1 MIEFE
6 VRGGDDY
13 HGWALATGRNK
24 SCCAGRHRGVGWT
37 GDFFGRWRTLP
48 SVTEPVSTG
57 CASLDDLLDGGF
69 ERGTV
74 TQVYGPPAAG
84 KTNVALSAAVNVAAD
99 GGTVVYIDTEGL
111 SVDRFQQ
118 LAEAV
123 APADVEAVTSR
134 LMISEAYDFEDQEEA
149 VRDAAE
155 FVGRADLIVVDS
167 ATGFYRLERTAEG
180 DGGESL
186 RRVARQVTHL
196 LSLAR
201 KHDLAVVLTNQV
213 YSDPESDR
221 TRALGGHTLEHWT
234 GTVVRLDRFRGG
246 NRRATL
252 EKHRAKPAG
261 ETATFKITDR
271 GLSST
276 DI

>member
-1 MIEFE
+1 MSE
-6 VRGGDDY
+6 
-13 HGWALATGRNK
+13 
-24 SCCAGRHRGVGWT
+24 
-37 GDFFGRWRTLP
+37 
-48 SVTEPVSTG
+48 SVTTG
-57 CASLDDLLDGGF
+57 CRSLDDLLGGGF

-84 KTNVALSAAVNVAAD
+84 KTNVALSAAVRVAAA

-118 LAEAV
+118 LAEHV
-123 APADVEAVTSR
+123 AGPEQSIEDVTSR
-134 LMISEAYDFEDQEEA
+134 LIVSEAHDFEEQEEA
-149 VRDAAE
+149 VRDTTEFAE
-155 FVGRADLIVVDS
+155 QADLVVLDS
-167 ATGFYRLERTAEG
+167 ATGFYRLERTMDK

-201 KHDLAVVLTNQV
+201 KHDLAVVITNQV
-213 YSDPESDR
+213 FSDPDSDQI
-221 TRALGGHTLEHWT
+221 RALGGHTLEHWT
-234 GTVVRLDRFRGG
+234 GAVLRIDRFRGG

-261 ETATFKITDR
+261 ETATFEITD
-271 GLSST
+271 GGISST
-276 DI
+276 QL